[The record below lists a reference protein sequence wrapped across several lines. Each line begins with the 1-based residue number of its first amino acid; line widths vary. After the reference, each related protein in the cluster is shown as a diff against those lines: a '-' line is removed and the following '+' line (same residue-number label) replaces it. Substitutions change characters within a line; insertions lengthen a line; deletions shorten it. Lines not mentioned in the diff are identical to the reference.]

1 MNAFSKPTGPSLF
14 SARELAQAQKP
25 MRDHTPGQM
34 YWASKVSNFCT
45 PIPSQA
51 AQDKSNAINNSC
63 QFFDQGDADRE
74 ALNGR

>member
-25 MRDHTPGQM
+25 MREHVPGQM
-34 YWASKVSNFCT
+34 YWASKVGHFCT

-51 AQDKSNAINNSC
+51 AQDKSNAIKNSC
-63 QFFDQGDADRE
+63 YFADQGDADRE
-74 ALNGR
+74 AINGR